1 MLATSQLHLLLE
13 LADNSQAYIKHQT
26 FFEVLVITTRT
37 ISYRILRTCH
47 SGSAPPRKKDQKSR
61 PKQAYFPCV
70 SMWFHVFSSFFPPES
85 KACEANRQ
93 WRFPKEPATS
103 QAEWSTNKF
112 RSRCSTL
119 APVQAANTAESVVE
133 YAEARASGL
142 QVQMSSESID
152 NLDLPPCFLL
162 VEGSLS

>member
-1 MLATSQLHLLLE
+1 MLATSQLHLQFAGTRWQLT
-13 LADNSQAYIKHQT
+13 NIYQT
-26 FFEVLVITTRT
+26 SNILWSFSTTRT
-37 ISYRILRTCH
+37 EYYGPATVAVLH
-47 SGSAPPRKKDQKSR
+47 QERKIKKAGLNR
-61 PKQAYFPCV
+61 HT
-70 SMWFHVFSSFFPPES
+70 FHVFPCGFMYFHHFFLVFAEL

-93 WRFPKEPATS
+93 WRFPEEPATS

-142 QVQMSSESID
+142 QVQMSSEFID